1 MSVASST
8 IFIRPAAVFDAE
20 AMAAIHR
27 ACFARNWSA
36 DEIAQFV
43 SAPGCLSLLASLSLE
58 QAVQGFLI
66 ARGAGDE
73 AEILTL
79 AVDPSHR
86 RQGLARA
93 LLTAAIDALRKAGAK
108 WLFLEVDWG
117 NESHAAFIN
126 RSEPSPWGAV
136 RAIMSMAPTRT
147 SSVLPFEARLKKMS
161 EVRRARRRDGQDDLT
176 GKPDRAPLR
185 RAGDA
190 HDRSAPGHRQGSVGG

>member
-1 MSVASST
+1 MSVASSN

-73 AEILTL
+73 AEILSL

-93 LLTAAIDALRKAGAK
+93 LLSAAINSLRKAGPK
-108 WLFLEVDWG
+108 WLFLEVEWG
-117 NESHAAFIN
+117 NEFRTRPLSIA
-126 RSEPSPWGAV
+126 RS
-136 RAIMSMAPTRT
+136 
-147 SSVLPFEARLKKMS
+147 
-161 EVRRARRRDGQDDLT
+161 RRRG
-176 GKPDRAPLR
+176 AP
-185 RAGDA
+185 
-190 HDRSAPGHRQGSVGG
+190 SALL

>member
-1 MSVASST
+1 MSLASST
-8 IFIRPAAVFDAE
+8 IFTRPAAVFDAE

-79 AVDPSHR
+79 AVNPSHR

-108 WLFLEVDWG
+108 RLFLEVDEA
-117 NESHAAFIN
+117 NESA
-126 RSEPSPWGAV
+126 RGLYQSLGAIAV
-136 RAIMSMAPTRT
+136 G
-147 SSVLPFEARLKKMS
+147 
-161 EVRRARRRDGQDDLT
+161 RRPRYYERGA
-176 GKPDRAPLR
+176 
-185 RAGDA
+185 DA
-190 HDRSAPGHRQGSVGG
+190 DIFSLAL